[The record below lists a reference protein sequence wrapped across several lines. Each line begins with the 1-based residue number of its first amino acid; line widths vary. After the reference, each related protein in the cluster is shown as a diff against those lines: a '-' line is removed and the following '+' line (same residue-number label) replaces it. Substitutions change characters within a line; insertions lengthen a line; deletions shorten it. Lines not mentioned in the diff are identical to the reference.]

1 MGQRKRTDLKSEL
14 LAAAQKLINQ
24 EGADALSLRKLAR
37 DVGASTMSTYYH
49 FENKKALLVAV
60 GIKGFNEL
68 EQCMTAA
75 LEKAKTPADAIEST
89 MQAYFRFAREKRHLY
104 YLMFV
109 QLNEE
114 RHSIPELRNAAKKGF
129 YLIAQAAKNHMDK
142 NGHELDLDAVGLC
155 FWAILHG
162 RVCLATEGTILD
174 GTRPG
179 IAIKNLIDDGIRSLF
194 HIQEPAGFD

>member
-1 MGQRKRTDLKSEL
+1 MGQKKRTNLKGDL

-49 FENKKALLVAV
+49 FENRKALLVAV

-68 EQCMTAA
+68 EQRITMA
-75 LEKAKTPADAIEST
+75 LEKVNTPVDAIEST
-89 MQAYFRFAREKRHLY
+89 MEAYFKFAREKRHLY
-104 YLMFV
+104 HLMFV

-114 RHSIPELRNAAKKGF
+114 RHTIPEFRDAATKGF
-129 YLIAQAAKNHMDK
+129 YLLARSAKAHMDQHD
-142 NGHELDLDAVGLC
+142 HELDLDAIGMC
-155 FWAILHG
+155 YWAILHG

-174 GTRPG
+174 GTRSDK
-179 IAIKNLIDDGIRSLF
+179 AIKDLIDDAIRSIF
-194 HIQEPAGFD
+194 HIDHD

>member
-14 LAAAQKLINQ
+14 LAAAQKLIDQ

-68 EQCMTAA
+68 EQRMIMT
-75 LEKAKTPADAIEST
+75 LEKVNTPVDAIEST
-89 MQAYFRFAREKRHLY
+89 MHVYFKFAREKRHLY
-104 YLMFV
+104 HLMFV

-114 RHSIPELRNAAKKGF
+114 RHTIPELRDAAKKGF
-129 YLIAQAAKNHMDK
+129 YLIAQAAKSHMDQH
-142 NGHELDLDAVGLC
+142 GHELDLDAIGMC

-179 IAIKNLIDDGIRSLF
+179 IAIKDLIDEAIRSIF
-194 HIQEPAGFD
+194 HI